1 MAQRWRVCQCKRH
14 SSISG
19 GEDPLEEGT
28 AAHSSA
34 LTWRIPWTEE
44 PGGLQSRGSQRVR
57 HNLGTKQQHQP
68 SQKEEK
74 TRSVLF
80 LQVSKKLRREFSL
93 LNGIAKTPD
102 YPGGRPCEE
111 RVEKR
116 EGIKRLLQGR
126 ALFQVYWQHL
136 ISLIIAL
143 LTAIH
148 FACTGSF
155 GNNLYSSLPWNQR
168 SIWESRRFSLCD
180 FDSGTQSGVCQPWGG
195 VTRADSSQANT
206 LSTSSDFLPSKPHI
220 SQIMGPRRD

>member
-1 MAQRWRVCQCKRH
+1 MASHAGV
-14 SSISG
+14 
-19 GEDPLEEGT
+19 L
-28 AAHSSA
+28 A
-34 LTWRIPWTEE
+34 WRIPWTEE

-57 HNLGTKQQHQP
+57 HNLGSKQQHQAF
-68 SQKEEK
+68 QKEEK
-74 TRSVLF
+74 TWPVLF

-93 LNGIAKTPD
+93 LNGVEKTPD
-102 YPGGRPCEE
+102 YPGGRLCEE

-155 GNNLYSSLPWNQR
+155 RNNLYSSLPWNQR
-168 SIWESRRFSLCD
+168 NIWESRCFC
-180 FDSGTQSGVCQPWGG
+180 FCIFPSGKQPGVCQPWVVSLGQTLLG
-195 VTRADSSQANT
+195 EHSQH
-206 LSTSSDFLPSKPHI
+206 FLRFLAL
-220 SQIMGPRRD
+220 MGPWRA